1 MQLVFFK
8 LATNPHNL
16 GVDIFNCSVIKDRLI
31 HPACRVYLFSHYTL
45 PDMSLWLPIWD
56 PTPGGHTCLS
66 CDNPQAQTSKLI
78 ATRRQSNGT
87 VWPGNIKPSD
97 SIREAMR
104 ELGQRCSNIVIA
116 SMIMAQDRGST
127 VSLPS
132 ANCYLYSL
140 SHNYRVSTTGLYSP
154 ILPPLITNWIIRA

>member
-1 MQLVFFK
+1 MLETVCII
-8 LATNPHNL
+8 LRAGCT
-16 GVDIFNCSVIKDRLI
+16 C
-31 HPACRVYLFSHYTL
+31 FSHYTL
-45 PDMSLWLPIWD
+45 PDMSLCLPIWD

-66 CDNPQAQTSKLI
+66 CDTPQAQTSKLI
-78 ATRRQSNGT
+78 ATRRQSDGT

-116 SMIMAQDRGST
+116 SMIMAQHRGST

-140 SHNYRVSTTGLYSP
+140 SHNYRVCTTGLYSQ
-154 ILPPLITNWIIRA
+154 ILPPLITN